1 MRILALSLFA
11 ALTLPTLAF
20 AEHTKDHQPKHD
32 KQAMFDRAD
41 TNKDGSLSRA
51 EVNAFHE
58 KMKDHREQ
66 RQDRRDTGRDAKGIP
81 VAMLDVNKDGFI
93 SREEHQAAREK
104 RQYNGPSQQD
114 HD

>member
-11 ALTLPTLAF
+11 ALTLPSLAF
-20 AEHTKDHQPKHD
+20 AEHSKDHPPQHD

-41 TNKDGSLSRA
+41 ANKDGSLSRA
-51 EVNAFHE
+51 EVDAFHE

-66 RQDRRDTGRDAKGIP
+66 RQDRRDAKHDGKGIP
-81 VAMLDVNKDGFI
+81 VATLDANKDGFI
-93 SREEHQAAREK
+93 SREEHQAVREK
-104 RQYNGPSQQD
+104 HRYNGPSQQD